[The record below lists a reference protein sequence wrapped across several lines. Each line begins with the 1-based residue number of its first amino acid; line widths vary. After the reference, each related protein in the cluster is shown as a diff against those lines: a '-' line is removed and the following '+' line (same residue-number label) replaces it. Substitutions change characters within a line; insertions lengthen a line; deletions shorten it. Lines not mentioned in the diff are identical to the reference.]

1 MDMKKRIHLE
11 LRNRTPS
18 DVRELV
24 LDNCRSN
31 EGKIEGLTSEFVNL
45 EFLSLINV
53 GLISVSNLP
62 KLGKLKKLELSD
74 NRISG
79 GLDVLAEKLPNLTHL
94 NLSGNK
100 LKDIST
106 LEPLKKLDNLK
117 SLDLFNCEVTNLND
131 YRESVFKLLPQLT
144 YLDGYDM
151 DDHEASDSDGEVDGD
166 GVDEEDDDD
175 EEGEEEEDEDGE
187 DGEEDFDE
195 EDDDDDDDDEVE
207 GEEDEEDVSG
217 EDEEEDFGQDGELD
231 DEDDEED
238 DDDEEEEGRKGE
250 KRKREAEDEDDD
262 EEDDD

>member
-31 EGKIEGLTSEFVNL
+31 EGKIEGLTAEFVNL

-53 GLISVSNLP
+53 GLLSVSNLP

-106 LEPLKKLDNLK
+106 LEPLKKLDHLK

-151 DDHEASDSDGEVDGD
+151 DDREASDSDGEADGD
-166 GVDEEDDDD
+166 GVDDDDD

-187 DGEEDFDE
+187 EEEFDEE
-195 EDDDDDDDDEVE
+195 EDDDDDEDEVE
-207 GEEDEEDVSG
+207 GEEDDEDGSG
-217 EDEEEDFGQDGELD
+217 EDEEEDFGQDGEVED
-231 DEDDEED
+231 DEDDDDDD
-238 DDDEEEEGRKGE
+238 DDDEEQGGKGE
-250 KRKREAEDEDDD
+250 KRKREADDEDDDDDD
-262 EEDDD
+262 EEDD